1 MPRKINEDQTRKQM
15 IYPQLEH
22 AGWYLRDHSKVKIE
36 IPVDGYDAELL
47 RGRMGAPQST
57 RQVEGLFESLLASS
71 FFLLLS
77 RVHACLSI
85 MLGKVTLGDSDA
97 SHWANF
103 PRSVRTSL

>member
-1 MPRKINEDQTRKQM
+1 MRKISEELTRKEM
-15 IYPQLEH
+15 IDPQLEH
-22 AGWYLRDHSKVKIE
+22 AGWYLRDHSKVKTE
-36 IPVDGYDAELL
+36 IPVDSYDAELL

-57 RQVEGLFESLLASS
+57 RQVDELFESLLASS

-77 RVHACLSI
+77 RVHVCPST

-103 PRSVRTSL
+103 PRPVRTSL